1 MRRAA
6 LLILPAFLLAGCDS
20 TKKFVD
26 LDCSDI
32 ADTAVSI
39 SKGALVAIDD
49 RTLTSRDDKR
59 IVCHGTGT
67 FHYTGEKL
75 VRFQAYLDD
84 DGDEIVR
91 YDTDEYQ
98 AAQEA
103 KEKQDEEREEQKA
116 VQGLEQDYAQI
127 QAQARSAMADAGS

>member
-1 MRRAA
+1 MKKVA
-6 LLILPAFLLAGCDS
+6 LILPMFLLAGCDS
-20 TKKFVD
+20 PKTFAE

-32 ADTAVSI
+32 AETAVSI
-39 SKGALVAIDD
+39 SKGALITIDD
-49 RTLTSRDDKR
+49 RTLTSRDQRR

-103 KEKQDEEREEQKA
+103 KEQQEEDQEVQKA
-116 VQGLEQDYAQI
+116 QREVEHEVA
-127 QAQARSAMADAGS
+127 QAQAQMRAAINGDVSQ